1 MLLWITAAT
10 MHGQAASPSFAT
22 PSSGSGSAQLFTA
35 VYSDPNS
42 GSDMA
47 EGIFNIMSN
56 VVPGTTGWSAHECLL
71 RYDIRRIAG
80 AAPRQKANPAGQSS
94 ISVAVGRPPQ
104 NGFGNLYC
112 KLGRESFSKNGGQ
125 PLRPRFSLTN
135 DDWDYDVNI
144 LTPDEPET
152 SPHWTS
158 PRTRQ
163 TYATAWRIDFA
174 PWLLEYGIP
183 GTVYA
188 YAVSD
193 TCEIVLLSKKGAF
206 FEGAAILYSD
216 KQRTQR
222 LGHVFVEQM
231 GFN

>member
-1 MLLWITAAT
+1 MPHNAEELKEFLIRKAPSPKSLYLGDWMGFLFDSGISLVLAEFWQPSTPQWIT
-10 MHGQAASPSFAT
+10 
-22 PSSGSGSAQLFTA
+22 
-35 VYSDPNS
+35 
-42 GSDMA
+42 
-47 EGIFNIMSN
+47 
-56 VVPGTTGWSAHECLL
+56 GT
-71 RYDIRRIAG
+71 R
-80 AAPRQKANPAGQSS
+80 
-94 ISVAVGRPPQ
+94 VGKPPQ
-104 NGFGNLYC
+104 NGFGNLYR
-112 KLGRESFSKNGGQ
+112 KIGGESFSKNGGQ

-193 TCEIVLLSKKGAF
+193 TCEIVLLSKKDAF

-216 KQRTQR
+216 EQKTQR